1 MNKRKILEE
10 LSEII
15 PLILMAALFAFFLVA
30 IVCGDGDKGLIN
42 IL

>member
-1 MNKRKILEE
+1 MDTKRLKEE
-10 LSEII
+10 LSELL
-15 PLILMAALFAFFLVA
+15 PLILMAALFAFYLVA